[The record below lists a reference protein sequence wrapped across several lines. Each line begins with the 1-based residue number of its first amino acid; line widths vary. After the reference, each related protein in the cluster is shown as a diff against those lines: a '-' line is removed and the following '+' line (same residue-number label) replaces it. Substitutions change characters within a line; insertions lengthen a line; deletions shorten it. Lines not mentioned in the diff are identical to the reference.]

1 MPALKIEKIIIERR
15 SSKQFLG
22 MMLDENLSWEDHMKK
37 VENKL
42 TKNVGVLYCMKQF
55 LDESSLKKVYFS

>member
-1 MPALKIEKIIIERR
+1 MPALKIEKRIIERT
-15 SSKQFLG
+15 SSTQFLG
-22 MMLDENLSWEDHMKK
+22 MMLDENLSWKDHMKK

-42 TKNVGVLYCMKQF
+42 KNVRVLYCTKQF

>member
-1 MPALKIEKIIIERR
+1 MPALKIEKRIIERT
-15 SSKQFLG
+15 SSTQFLG
-22 MMLDENLSWEDHMKK
+22 MMLDENLSWKDHMKK

-42 TKNVGVLYCMKQF
+42 KNVGGLYCTKQF

>member
-1 MPALKIEKIIIERR
+1 MPALKIEKRIIERT
-15 SSKQFLG
+15 SSTQFLG
-22 MMLDENLSWEDHMKK
+22 MMLDENLSWKDHMKK

-42 TKNVGVLYCMKQF
+42 KNVGMLYCTKQF

>member
-1 MPALKIEKIIIERR
+1 MPALKIEKRIIERT
-15 SSKQFLG
+15 SSTQFLG
-22 MMLDENLSWEDHMKK
+22 MMLDENLSWKDHMKK

-42 TKNVGVLYCMKQF
+42 KNVGVLYCTKQF

>member
-15 SSKQFLG
+15 SSTQFLG

-37 VENKL
+37 VENK
-42 TKNVGVLYCMKQF
+42 
-55 LDESSLKKVYFS
+55 